1 MVRRKTRP
9 HRGSW
14 FIWALVG
21 FVLLASYHRAGAE
34 ETIWVP
40 LIMFAGPLIVFL
52 LSFKY
57 GVGGWEDPLD
67 RYCLIGAV
75 MGVVCLIVFSSPLVA
90 LTIAIITDVFAAVPT
105 VKKSILD
112 PASEDVYA
120 WTLAFIANALNIAA
134 IREWSFDIAGYP
146 VYATLVFA
154 AICFP
159 LLKYNIGRVLHRQF
173 QR

>member
-1 MVRRKTRP
+1 
-9 HRGSW
+9 
-14 FIWALVG
+14 
-21 FVLLASYHRAGAE
+21 
-34 ETIWVP
+34 
-40 LIMFAGPLIVFL
+40 
-52 LSFKY
+52 
-57 GVGGWEDPLD
+57 
-67 RYCLIGAV
+67 